1 MIYVLE
7 FKIDDGVSGRSVSL
21 DKNNILEDSKNIAH
35 MGLDLIQDTLGFTA
49 EWYDSETNIL
59 DSESAYD
66 VIRSVLNSETVRRQ
80 MIWHKSSK
88 KLRETFI
95 YYSSVLLVHT

>member
-1 MIYVLE
+1 MAKQLNRLLDAYQLLQNTQQDIVL
-7 FKIDDGVSGRSVSL
+7 
-21 DKNNILEDSKNIAH
+21 
-35 MGLDLIQDTLGFTA
+35 
-49 EWYDSETNIL
+49 
-59 DSESAYD
+59 
-66 VIRSVLNSETVRRQ
+66 TVRRQ

>member
-1 MIYVLE
+1 MKY
-7 FKIDDGVSGRSVSL
+7 
-21 DKNNILEDSKNIAH
+21 NILKNKK
-35 MGLDLIQDTLGFTA
+35 TLSLFVFIDAFG
-49 EWYDSETNIL
+49 
-59 DSESAYD
+59 
-66 VIRSVLNSETVRRQ
+66 VRRQ